1 MKKTINI
8 PKINIVTFKKKEK
21 INFPGHPI
29 DPPLEYAF
37 NKNDHKLIFIQRM
50 FQNKRTNW

>member
-29 DPPLEYAF
+29 DPPIEYAF